1 MNKLNLSVKGFL
13 GADSELFDG
22 VKLDIAEKDG
32 FTSVYVRGDAG
43 DKFFTASLAAAI
55 NIEEPEFMVRY
66 LSVNR
71 PGEFWCSPSFSTDLK
86 EAPHDTQMLMTENK
100 DGTFTVI
107 LPVCGDKYTCVIEGD
122 ETGCYAK
129 VLSWYDKLSTVDT
142 LAFVYGT
149 GENPYTLVHDLIKYA
164 AECLGNYIVL
174 REDRPY
180 PEVFEY
186 LGWCTWDAFNIKVS
200 EKNVLRKCQEFNE
213 KNIPVK
219 WAIFDDMWGDV
230 RSFVGK
236 PQNNMAEINTLRM
249 AGALDSFE
257 ACPVRFPNGLKVC
270 ADKMRMHGVDLAVW
284 HPVQGYWKGISPTGD
299 IARDLADVLVKR
311 DYQGGERLAPG
322 ITKENFKKYF
332 DAYHKHMKECGSV
345 FMKVDNQS
353 TLRTWYKGMAPIG
366 EIARNMHEALEETVF
381 KYFDGALINC
391 MCMGQEN
398 VWNRQRT
405 AICRCS
411 GDFMPENNAWFSKH
425 VLQCA
430 YNTFYQG
437 GLYWCDW
444 DMWWTDDSN
453 AYKNALIRAIS
464 GGPIYVSDTAERSI
478 ASVLAP
484 LAFSDG
490 RILRCDK
497 PGVPTKDC
505 LTVNA
510 KESDKALK
518 IFNNCGDIYYVTAF
532 NLNES
537 GKVVTADIDLENMY
551 VKPICDK
558 YIITERFTGA
568 RKVVT
573 KDEGIVYTD
582 TIKNIDDLRFYTVA
596 PAIGGFACLGLCEK
610 YLGAK
615 SVKDVTRHG
624 FTLIEKGDCEF
635 YSETPVR
642 KVLVDGK
649 PAVVVKNGDFYTVKI
664 TSEAKSAKVAI
675 IY

>member
-1 MNKLNLSVKGFL
+1 MNKLTLSVKGYL
-13 GADSELFDG
+13 GEDSELFDG
-22 VKLDIAEKDG
+22 TMLEYGEKDG
-32 FTSVYVRGDAG
+32 FTSVYVKADAKE
-43 DKFFTASLAAAI
+43 KFFNAKLGAAI
-55 NIEEPEFMVRY
+55 KIEEPANMARY
-66 LSVNR
+66 LSVHR
-71 PGEFWCSPSFSTDLK
+71 PSEYWCSPLFSDNLK
-86 EAPHDTQMLMTENK
+86 EVPHDTQLLLMENK
-100 DGTFTVI
+100 DGTYTVI
-107 LPVCGDKYTCVIEGD
+107 LPVCGDKYTCVLEGD
-122 ETGCYAK
+122 ETGLYAK
-129 VLSWYDKLSTVDT
+129 VISWYSKLSTIDT
-142 LAFVYGT
+142 LAFVYGS
-149 GENPYTLVHDLIKYA
+149 GENPYTLMHDLMKYA
-164 AECLGNYIVL
+164 VECLGNYIVL

-186 LGWCTWDAFNIKVS
+186 LGWCTWDAFQIKVS
-200 EKNVLRKCQEFNE
+200 EKNVVRKCQEFNE
-213 KNIPVK
+213 KNIPIK

-236 PQNNMAEINTLRM
+236 PQNTMAEINSLRM
-249 AGALDSFE
+249 QGALDSFE

-299 IARDLADVLVKR
+299 IARDMSEVLVER
-311 DYQGGERLAPG
+311 DFQGAMRLAPG
-322 ITKENFKKYF
+322 ISKENFKKYF

-353 TLRTWYKGMAPIG
+353 TIRMWYKGMAPIG

-398 VWNRQRT
+398 IWNRQRS

-425 VLQCA
+425 ILQCA
-430 YNTFYQG
+430 YSTFYQG
-437 GLYWCDW
+437 GIYWCDW

-490 RILRCDK
+490 KILRCDK

-505 LTVNA
+505 LTVCTRKSNQ
-510 KESDKALK
+510 ALK
-518 IFNNCGDIYYVTAF
+518 IFNNCGDVYYVTAF
-532 NLNES
+532 NLTEKQTPIS
-537 GKVVTADIDLENMY
+537 VSVDLKNME
-551 VKPICDK
+551 VKPLCDK
-558 YIITERFTGA
+558 YVLTEKFTNV
-568 RKVVT
+568 RTVVT
-573 KDEGIVYTD
+573 KDDEFTYND
-582 TIKNIDDLRFYTVA
+582 TIKDIDDLRLYTLA
-596 PAIGGFACLGLCEK
+596 PVISGFACLGLCDK
-610 YLGAK
+610 YIAANT
-615 SVKDVTRHG
+615 VTNVTRHG

-635 YSETPVR
+635 YSEEPVS

-649 PAVVVKNGDFYTVKI
+649 IAVVVRNGNFYKVKI
-664 TSEAKSAKVAI
+664 TAEAKSAKVAI